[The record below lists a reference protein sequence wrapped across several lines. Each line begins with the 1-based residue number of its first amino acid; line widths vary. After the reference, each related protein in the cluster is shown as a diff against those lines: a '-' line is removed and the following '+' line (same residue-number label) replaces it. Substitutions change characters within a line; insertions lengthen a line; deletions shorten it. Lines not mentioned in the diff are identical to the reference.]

1 MNIKYKKTK
10 APANLPSTTL
20 NIFLFVH
27 LDTYIYMYQKFNVSS
42 Q

>member
-1 MNIKYKKTK
+1 MNIKYKKIK
-10 APANLPSTTL
+10 APENLPPITL

-27 LDTYIYMYQKFNVSS
+27 LDIYIYLKFNVSS